1 MANYF
6 AQLPAYR
13 DPGALDFSPLNSAVQ
28 NFGQTTRA
36 NAMAEYQAGQDR
48 KQNARADAA
57 SGRAQATFDAERG
70 KEALNQLAGIYQS
83 IEESPEA
90 ERAGL
95 YERLR
100 PMYSKLA
107 QRIPDFQTDLTA
119 MGVDPND
126 HVAVGKLVLGRARGV
141 RNASTNEFGK
151 AGAVFQGE
159 DGKFYTVQFSE
170 SGERRILPLADGMT
184 PARGVSEV
192 DTGTGTRVINKA
204 TGADVREIPK
214 NVAGKAA
221 QEEVG
226 TAQGKATADIP
237 RIEANADR
245 ALQTIDQI
253 RKHPGKKYGLG
264 ITAATGYLPATE
276 ARGFTNLVD
285 QAKGQTFLEAFNS
298 LRGGGQITEAEGAK
312 ATQAL
317 ARLDRYQNE
326 ADFDAALK
334 DLEDVV
340 RKGLQ
345 VAKQKAGGGNATS
358 APASGG
364 WGYIGTVP

>member
-1 MANYF
+1 MPNYF
-6 AQLPAYR
+6 ANLPAYKNP
-13 DPGALDFSPLNSAVQ
+13 DNAELNFNPLNQAVQ
-28 NFGQTTRA
+28 NFGETSRA
-36 NAMAEYQAGQDR
+36 NAMAEYAAGR
-48 KQNARADAA
+48 NKIADGRAA
-57 SGRAQATFDAERG
+57 SAESRAQSKFNEEKG
-70 KEALNQLAGIYQS
+70 KEALNQLAGIYQA
-83 IEESPEA
+83 IEQSPEA
-90 ERAGL
+90 ERASM
-95 YERLR
+95 YERVR
-100 PMYSKLA
+100 PMYSKLRT
-107 QRIPDFQTDLTA
+107 QIPDFDADIAA
-119 MGVDPND
+119 MQIDPND
-126 HVAVGKLVLGRARGV
+126 HVAVGKLIMGRAAGYQDPRKVAEAPSNV
-141 RNASTNEFGK
+141 REWDHFNRLTPEQQQQYLTMK
-151 AGAVFQGE
+151 
-159 DGKFYTVQFSE
+159 
-170 SGERRILPLADGMT
+170 RADKYL
-184 PARGVSEV
+184 
-192 DTGTGTRVINKA
+192 DTGTEY
-204 TGADVREIPK
+204 VRPNPVAPGQNVSVVPK

-221 QEEVG
+221 QEQLGE
-226 TAQGKATADIP
+226 AQGKATADIP

-340 RKGLQ
+340 RKGLD
-345 VAKQKAGGGNATS
+345 VARRKAGPATATPPS
-358 APASGG
+358 SGG
-364 WGYIGTVP
+364 WGYIGPAP